1 MPTVC
6 RWSRRLSRTI
16 FSASICLMLAR
27 PMVGVGED
35 AMKVADFEIGPD
47 VMTMMNDFTVLRWF
61 TLMAA

>member
-1 MPTVC
+1 
-6 RWSRRLSRTI
+6 
-16 FSASICLMLAR
+16 MLAR